1 LSRSLINVSSYNKE
15 YIWLVLAM
23 SKVQLII
30 FWQYSLVNQTSSMPQ
45 ANNELLKDLLW
56 SKKIIEFFFWG
67 KENNWI

>member
-1 LSRSLINVSSYNKE
+1 
-15 YIWLVLAM
+15 M

-56 SKKIIEFFFWG
+56 SKKIIEFFF
-67 KENNWI
+67 